1 MFETFSDVDERAA
14 FPAKVQ
20 IMPTIAIS
28 SEHAPTVDVDM
39 EMRMVDHIV
48 EGISFLPRKSKP
60 DVSLVGFHDH
70 PDWAHDK
77 ALMTNMQYRKRAM
90 VKCKKCIELLDG
102 KMDMLKFDVSE
113 EKREALLAYYR
124 FAFKIETDD
133 AVTIRCPDGCGVSL
147 STGQI
152 ARIEY
157 GNIDIIGVVTRL
169 KPTYQNGKSTIII
182 STAYVD
188 DSFEDGRCVKIRDLS
203 IDADVLN
210 SGKINV
216 TRFTPSRN
224 QSVEKLQTI
233 VEYVLVIRTLMANY
247 SSLLPLSLMS
257 YQAVADG
264 LTPFKKKIDEVLAE
278 EKNE

>member
-1 MFETFSDVDERAA
+1 MFETFSEVDERVAM
-14 FPAKVQ
+14 PAKVR

-28 SEHAPTVDVDM
+28 NDNASAVDVDM
-39 EMRMVDHIV
+39 EMRMVDHVV
-48 EGISFLPRKSKP
+48 EGITFLPRKPEP

-70 PDWAHDK
+70 PDWAYDK
-77 ALMTNMQYRKRAM
+77 ALMTSKQYRKRAV
-90 VKCKKCIELLDG
+90 VKYKKCIELLDG
-102 KMDMLKFDVSE
+102 KLDMLKFDVSD

-124 FAFKIETDD
+124 FAFKVETDD
-133 AVTIRCPDGCGVSL
+133 AVTIRCPDGCDVSL

-157 GNIDIIGVVTRL
+157 GDIDIIGVVTRL
-169 KPTYQNGKSTIII
+169 KPTYQNGKSAIII

-188 DSFEDGRCVKIRDLS
+188 DSFENGRYVKIRDVY
-203 IDADVLN
+203 IDADVLD

>member
-1 MFETFSDVDERAA
+1 MFETFSDVDEQLV
-14 FPAKVQ
+14 FPAKVR
-20 IMPTIAIS
+20 IIPTIAIS

-39 EMRMVDHIV
+39 EMRMVDHVV
-48 EGISFLPRKSKP
+48 EGITFLPCKPNP

-70 PDWAHDK
+70 PDWAHNK
-77 ALMTNMQYRKRAM
+77 ALMTSRQYCKRAM
-90 VKCKKCIELLDG
+90 VKYKKCIELLDG

-124 FAFKIETDD
+124 FALKVETDD
-133 AVTIRCPDGCGVSL
+133 AVTIRCPDGCEVSL
-147 STGQI
+147 ATGQI

-169 KPTYQNGKSTIII
+169 KPTYQNGKSIIII

-188 DSFEDGRCVKIRDLS
+188 DSFENGRCVSIRDVV
-203 IDADVLN
+203 IDADVLG

-216 TRFTPSRN
+216 TRFTPSRS
-224 QSVEKLQTI
+224 QSVDKLKTI
-233 VEYVLVIRTLMANY
+233 VDYVLVIRALLTNY
-247 SSLLPLSLMS
+247 ESLLPLSLLS

-264 LTPFKKKIDEVLAE
+264 LMPFKNKIDEVLADE
-278 EKNE
+278 NDG